1 MIKVS
6 KMNEIKNYNDVKW
19 YIESI
24 KRLLVHG
31 NVSKQNVDYYYNI
44 ERSNIENYLCRL
56 GLSITCFNPQ
66 NGKSLFENFI
76 LAEFS
81 DIKRLANSLSYNHK
95 EEIPQKLKKIFSK
108 FNVRNINNEL
118 VENSKIKV
126 CPYCN
131 ENFIM
136 NRNEKYVS
144 AELDHFFSKDKY
156 PLFSICL
163 YNLIPV
169 CSTCNRLKSNTE
181 LRISPFDRSVDR
193 DNFSITYDV
202 TGINYLNNAREIDV
216 NFLSNGPDGK
226 KIIEDMKKLHID
238 ESYKSHSD
246 YVQELI
252 KRKYIYNDAR
262 IDEIYN
268 NFKDLF
274 ASKEELLRI
283 IFGNYISKEGFNE
296 RPLSKLTHD
305 ILLQLNIQV
314 K

>member
-1 MIKVS
+1 
-6 KMNEIKNYNDVKW
+6 MNEIKNYSDVKW

-31 NVSKQNVDYYYNI
+31 NVSNPNVDLYYNI
-44 ERSNIENYLCRL
+44 ERRKIEDYLSSL
-56 GLSITCFNPQ
+56 GLSITSFNPQ
-66 NGKSLFENFI
+66 NGNNLFENFI

-81 DIKRLANSLSYNHK
+81 DIKRLANSLSYTHK
-95 EEIPQKLKKIFSK
+95 EAIPQKFKNIFSK
-108 FNVRNINNEL
+108 FSIKNINNEL
-118 VENSKIKV
+118 IENSKIKV

-181 LRISPFDRSVDR
+181 LRISPFDRGIDR
-193 DNFSITYDV
+193 DSFSITYDI
-202 TGINYLNNAREIDV
+202 TGINYLNDAREIDV
-216 NFLSNGPDGK
+216 NFLSNGPDSI

-252 KRKYIYNDAR
+252 KRKHIYNDAR

-268 NFKDLF
+268 SFKDLF

-283 IFGNYISKEGFNE
+283 IFGNYITKENFNK
-296 RPLSKLTHD
+296 RPLSKLAHD
-305 ILLQLNIQV
+305 ILLQLNVQV

>member
-1 MIKVS
+1 
-6 KMNEIKNYNDVKW
+6 MNDINNYSNTKW

-31 NVSKQNVDYYYNI
+31 NVSKSNVDYYYNI
-44 ERSNIENYLCRL
+44 ERRKIEKYLSSL
-56 GLSITCFNPQ
+56 GISGACFNPQ
-66 NGKSLFENFI
+66 NGNNLFENFI

-81 DIKRLANSLSYNHK
+81 DIKRLANSLFYNHK
-95 EEIPQKLKKIFSK
+95 EAIPRKLKTIFLK
-108 FNVRNINNEL
+108 FSAKNINNEL

-156 PLFSICL
+156 PIFSICL

-181 LRISPFDRSVDR
+181 LKISPFDRSVDR
-193 DNFSITYDV
+193 DNFNITYDI
-202 TGINYLNNAREIDV
+202 TGINYLNDAREIDI
-216 NFLSNGPDGK
+216 NFSSNDPDGIN
-226 KIIEDMKKLHID
+226 IIEDMKKLHID
-238 ESYKSHSD
+238 KSYKSHND

-262 IDEIYN
+262 IDEIFY

-274 ASKEELLRI
+274 TSKEELLRI
-283 IFGNYISKEGFNE
+283 IFGNYISKENFNK

-305 ILLQLNIQV
+305 ILLQLNVQV

>member
-1 MIKVS
+1 
-6 KMNEIKNYNDVKW
+6 MNEIKNYSDVKW
-19 YIESI
+19 YIGSI

-31 NVSKQNVDYYYNI
+31 NVSKPNVDLYYNI
-44 ERSNIENYLCRL
+44 ERRKIEDYLSSL
-56 GLSITCFNPQ
+56 GLSITSFNPQ
-66 NGKSLFENFI
+66 NGNNLFENFI

-81 DIKRLANSLSYNHK
+81 DIKRLANNLSYNHK
-95 EEIPQKLKKIFSK
+95 EAIPQKFKNIFSK
-108 FNVRNINNEL
+108 FSIKNINNEL

-181 LRISPFDRSVDR
+181 LRISPFDRGIDR
-193 DNFSITYDV
+193 DSFSITYDI
-202 TGINYLNNAREIDV
+202 TGINYLNDAREIDV
-216 NFLSNGPDGK
+216 NFLSNGPDSI

-252 KRKYIYNDAR
+252 KRKHIYNDAR

-268 NFKDLF
+268 SFKDLF

-283 IFGNYISKEGFNE
+283 IFGNYITKENFNK
-296 RPLSKLTHD
+296 RPLSKLAHD
-305 ILLQLNIQV
+305 ILLQLNVHV